1 MPPLFGWWICRIS
14 LSWLCYMYIIILKI
28 GFVNVKITN
37 LGLLLHCTKITWQ
50 ICAKKKSR
58 PEGQQKGEVMDY
70 MPLDRTERKI
80 LNRLRRLNQK
90 EVGLGIQSSKLSA
103 KEKQAAERLWKLN
116 YISHGGL
123 DDDGKVIYGLTELGR
138 RVAIY
143 DKGERYWKTTTFII
157 PTAISILAL
166 IAGFIN

>member
-1 MPPLFGWWICRIS
+1 
-14 LSWLCYMYIIILKI
+14 
-28 GFVNVKITN
+28 
-37 LGLLLHCTKITWQ
+37 
-50 ICAKKKSR
+50 
-58 PEGQQKGEVMDY
+58 MDY

-90 EVGLGIQSSKLSA
+90 KVGLGIQSSKLSA

-166 IAGFIN
+166 IAGFIK